1 MARMSTLQSDLSRSS
16 KEHQSSGS
24 ASPHQNTST
33 KENEDGS
40 LSSDNEEVICG
51 KNDPLIATN
60 LKVQTQEQAKK
71 EECIKAIPAVNKI
84 PWQIYLSRI
93 LSAWGDRIWDFALGI
108 FMNLINP
115 ESLRLAAIQ
124 GFLINISVIVF
135 GSAVGNWIDRNQ
147 RLFAAK
153 VFLIVQNVSVAIACS
168 VLALHF
174 FMLKEQVRSIAYYV
188 SYSVNRVKSQIL

>member
-1 MARMSTLQSDLSRSS
+1 
-16 KEHQSSGS
+16 
-24 ASPHQNTST
+24 
-33 KENEDGS
+33 
-40 LSSDNEEVICG
+40 
-51 KNDPLIATN
+51 
-60 LKVQTQEQAKK
+60 
-71 EECIKAIPAVNKI
+71 
-84 PWQIYLSRI
+84 
-93 LSAWGDRIWDFALGI
+93 
-108 FMNLINP
+108 MNLINP

-174 FMLKEQVRSIAYYV
+174 FMLKEQVRSISYYV
-188 SYSVNRVKSQIL
+188 SNKMNRD

>member
-1 MARMSTLQSDLSRSS
+1 MAKMSSLQGDLLKSS
-16 KEHQSSGS
+16 KEHQGS
-24 ASPHQNTST
+24 APPSHLNTST

-40 LSSDNEEVICG
+40 LSLDYEEVTSG
-51 KNDPLIATN
+51 KNDPLLASK

-71 EECIKAIPAVNKI
+71 EECIKAIPSVNKI
-84 PWQIYLSRI
+84 PWQIYLSRT

-153 VFLIVQNVSVAIACS
+153 VFLIVQNVAVAIACS

-174 FMLKEQVRSIAYYV
+174 FLLKDQVRSI
-188 SYSVNRVKSQIL
+188 